1 MTVNPSLSKGPL
13 PPVIQAKLDK
23 ANETLARVGLPK
35 PELLQ
40 SGLTKTVIDPTLEEK
55 LGNRSLFPEKLAR
68 ANEDL
73 KKYGL
78 PKDGQWTK

>member
-1 MTVNPSLSKGPL
+1 MKTAT
-13 PPVIQAKLDK
+13 AKK
-23 ANETLARVGLPK
+23 ME
-35 PELLQ
+35 

-55 LGNRSLFPEKLAR
+55 LGNRVLFPEKLAR

-78 PKDGQWTK
+78 PKEGQWTK